1 MANLI
6 SKEPLAPIL
15 TDHVILPERV
25 VNDMIKTINDL
36 VEEVNVHTAELKQ
49 LAESVN
55 QNTADLSSLA
65 KIVEG
70 IYNES

>member
-15 TDHVILPERV
+15 TDRVILPKEV
-25 VNDMIKTINDL
+25 ANDIITTINDL
-36 VEEVNVHTAELKQ
+36 VEEVNGHTAELKQ
-49 LAESVN
+49 LSELIN